1 MAELICRAYYAPDR
15 DSEKLIHDVLRRT
28 TWLWNIMVKQLSDV
42 TLDYCNFKEGEDG
55 YISDLEFSTI
65 FIAIRDILKD
75 PAEVAKTAGVFD
87 TKTKSELNLIREL
100 SDSAFEGR
108 MGDMLR
114 CYVTARRRIISGL
127 KEGEKSNVPTLKRK
141 SSSKS
146 VRYTSEDI
154 QFDEKG
160 IVIKTGIG
168 NLFVPNT
175 EIPNTVD
182 KSSIA
187 VSISPKRPKMDIRK
201 QLGLPEDR
209 RIFTISVFRR

>member
-75 PAEVAKTAGVFD
+75 PAEVAKTTGVFD

-108 MGDMLR
+108 MSDMLR
-114 CYVTARRRIISGL
+114 CYVTARRRITSGL
-127 KEGEKSNVPTLKRK
+127 KEGEKSNIPTLKRK

-146 VRYTSEDI
+146 VRYGSDDI
-154 QFDEKG
+154 RFDEKG
-160 IVIKTGIG
+160 ITVMTGIG
-168 NLFVPNT
+168 DLFVPNSNL
-175 EIPNTVD
+175 PNIDVTSD
-182 KSSIA
+182 IA

>member
-42 TLDYCNFKEGEDG
+42 TLDYCNIKEGEDG
-55 YISDLEFSTI
+55 YVTDADFSTI

-75 PAEVAKTAGVFD
+75 PNEVAKTVGVFD
-87 TKTKSELNLIREL
+87 TKTKSELKLIGEL
-100 SDSAFEGR
+100 TESAFEGR
-108 MGDMLR
+108 MSDMLR
-114 CYVTARRRIISGL
+114 CYITARRRIASGL
-127 KEGEKSNVPTLKRK
+127 KGDEKSNVPTIKRK

-146 VRYTSEDI
+146 VRYTSDDI

-160 IVIKTGIG
+160 ITISTGIG
-168 NLFVPNT
+168 RLSVPSPDMT
-175 EIPNTVD
+175 PIGD
-182 KSSIA
+182 KSDIA